1 MLCERTCRHLIC
13 AGGDIGCDR
22 GYARPEILRWA
33 VPLHAVRTPRGQRGG
48 H

>member
-1 MLCERTCRHLIC
+1 MLWDWTCRDVIC

-22 GYARPEILRWA
+22 GFARPEILRWA
-33 VPLHAVRTPRGQRGG
+33 VPLHSVRTPRGQRGG